1 MSAQNWM
8 PAFLYIADI
17 GHHLSALWCLC
28 DARYQLVGML
38 QTLGTIWVRYDVC
51 MTLDINLLV
60 CCRHWTPSK
69 CAVMSVWD
77 SISTC
82 WYVADTGHQLSSLWW
97 LWPSISTCWYFA
109 DTGHHLSAHNVCAR
123 LHANLFVC
131 CRHWALSKCAMMSVW
146 DSIST
151 SWFVTDIGHHRSALW
166 SLCETGS
173 QLVGM

>member
-28 DARYQLVGML
+28 DAQYQLVGML

-51 MTLDINLLV
+51 VTLDINLLV

-69 CAVMSVWD
+69 CAVMSLWD

-97 LWPSISTCWYFA
+97 LTLDINLLVCCRHLAPSKCAVMSVWPSISTCWYVA
-109 DTGHHLSAHNVCAR
+109 DIGHHLSALWC
-123 LHANLFVC
+123 
-131 CRHWALSKCAMMSVW
+131 LSDAW
-146 DSIST
+146 Y
-151 SWFVTDIGHHRSALW
+151 
-166 SLCETGS
+166 
-173 QLVGM
+173 QLVGMLQTLGTI